1 MNNSPLTRGQ
11 KAWVTRRENLKASKQ
26 VQAKKDAWV
35 TRRAKYGVTGTS
47 PKKSKGVLLPT
58 ETKFVTIED
67 KKSGFKVMFE
77 EGKVNTVMVW
87 GKTIQLL

>member
-1 MNNSPLTRGQ
+1 MSNSPLTSGQ
-11 KAWVTRRENLKASKQ
+11 KAAATRKANEKAKKQ
-26 VQAKKDAWV
+26 VQAKKNAWV
-35 TRRAKYGVTGTS
+35 TRRQKYGATGTS
-47 PKKSKGVLLPT
+47 PKKEKGILPT

>member
-1 MNNSPLTRGQ
+1 MLSSTLPMINSILNEST
-11 KAWVTRRENLKASKQ
+11 KASLYFIVSVKLWP
-26 VQAKKDAWV
+26 VSICKKE
-35 TRRAKYGVTGTS
+35 
-47 PKKSKGVLLPT
+47 KGILPT

>member
-1 MNNSPLTRGQ
+1 MNNSLLTSGQ
-11 KAWVTRRENLKASKQ
+11 KAAATRKANEKTRKQ

-35 TRRAKYGVTGTS
+35 TRRERYGATGTS
-47 PKKSKGVLLPT
+47 SKKEKSVLPT